1 MTISRLYFHG
11 IDVCKLLTMN
21 ATLLVSSVGKF
32 CFLLN

>member
-21 ATLLVSSVGKF
+21 ATLLVWENSVS
-32 CFLLN
+32 C